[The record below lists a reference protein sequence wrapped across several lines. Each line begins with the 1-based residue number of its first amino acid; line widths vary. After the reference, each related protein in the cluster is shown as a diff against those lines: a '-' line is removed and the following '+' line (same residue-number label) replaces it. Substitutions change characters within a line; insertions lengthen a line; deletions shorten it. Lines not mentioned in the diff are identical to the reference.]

1 MVANHNELLPIIAI
15 HFLPLFFFK
24 KKPKIAKNNKNP
36 KNMLLTY
43 SRHFQQLFQRILKK
57 IEKEKNAVNF

>member
-1 MVANHNELLPIIAI
+1 MSCYPLLLSIFYPY
-15 HFLPLFFFK
+15 FFK